1 MTASDRPYEIQPPGE
16 DVVVVFAQYVDHERT
31 PEHDHDLEDLVERH
45 ELVICDISGSR
56 KVTSDWLRFLLRLSV
71 KARKMGK
78 RVAIVGMGDNV
89 RKSSDVL
96 GLLDALQLYHNL
108 EEARRS

>member
-1 MTASDRPYEIQPPGE
+1 MTASEMPYEIRPPE
-16 DVVVVFAQYVDHERT
+16 DDVVVVFAQYLDHERT
-31 PEHDHDLEDLVERH
+31 PEHDNELDALVERH

-71 KARKMGK
+71 KAKKMGK

-89 RKSSDVL
+89 RETSDVL
-96 GLLDALQLYHNL
+96 GLLDELALYRNQ